1 MWGPIPVSEINRK
14 HDNKEFNTMIFELG
28 PEKML
33 EMKLITDKNCKK
45 LKKIRDCILEKRNKK
60 ENI

>member
-1 MWGPIPVSEINRK
+1 
-14 HDNKEFNTMIFELG
+14 MIFELG

-45 LKKIRDCILEKRNKK
+45 LKKIRD
-60 ENI
+60 

>member
-14 HDNKEFNTMIFELG
+14 RDYKEFNTMFIELG

-33 EMKLITDKNCKK
+33 EMKLITDKKCKK
-45 LKKIRDCILEKRNKK
+45 LKKIRD
-60 ENI
+60 